1 MVGGGGN
8 IFSYKRAIKQT
19 EKRARDGYTVLGI
32 RAYNL
37 IKQGELQQAELE
49 AVVADIDAAGAEIA
63 SYQEAIEVLQAQ
75 KAAAREA
82 ARETAQSVKC
92 PSCGTVAT
100 PASKFCPGC
109 GGDLAASAASSVE
122 RKNCEACG
130 GTLDMGS
137 AFCNYCGAKQE

>member
-1 MVGGGGN
+1 MVSGGGN

-37 IKQGELQQAELE
+37 IKQGELKQEELE

-82 ARETAQSVKC
+82 AREAARSAKC

-100 PASKFCPGC
+100 AGSKFCPGC
-109 GGDLAASAASSVE
+109 GGDLTGPAASSVE
-122 RKNCEACG
+122 QKNCAKCGETIDADAAFCNACG
-130 GTLDMGS
+130 G
-137 AFCNYCGAKQE
+137 KQ

>member
-1 MVGGGGN
+1 MVSGGGN

-19 EKRARDGYTVLGI
+19 EKRARDVYTVLGI

-37 IKQGELQQAELE
+37 IKQGELKQEELE

-82 ARETAQSVKC
+82 SRGVKC
-92 PSCGTVAT
+92 PNCGKVAT
-100 PASKFCPGC
+100 AASKFCPGC
-109 GGDLAASAASSVE
+109 GGDLTGPAVSGVE
-122 RKNCEACG
+122 QKSCTKCGESIEA
-130 GTLDMGS
+130 DS
-137 AFCNYCGAKQE
+137 AFCNACGSKQS